1 MIALLV
7 ATAIFAVAAAGLLA
21 WARQDYAK
29 AGTLTWRSAIGAWM
43 LYLFHADTVATA
55 AFMDVAIVPVPEAP
69 ALVAGIA
76 IGVTGF
82 ALFAAAVVALVRRGG
97 FDGLTATRL
106 VTDGVF
112 RLSRHP
118 QNLGWG
124 LLLLG
129 FAIGSRSAI
138 GLLLVVLF
146 AVFADRYARLEEQH
160 LRDRFGSAYAQYQR
174 AVPAY
179 VGRPFMAI

>member
-7 ATAIFAVAAAGLLA
+7 ATAIFTLFAALLLA
-21 WARQDYAK
+21 WARQDYERH
-29 AGTLTWRSAIGAWM
+29 GTLTWRSAIAAWM
-43 LYLFHADTVATA
+43 LYLFHADTVGTA
-55 AFMDVAIVPVPEAP
+55 AFMDVAIVPVPETP

-76 IGVTGF
+76 VGITGF
-82 ALFAAAVVALVRRGG
+82 ALFCAAVAALVRRGG
-97 FDGLTATRL
+97 FDGLTATAL

-129 FAIGSRSAI
+129 FAIGSRSAV

-146 AVFADRYARLEEQH
+146 AVFADRYSKLEEQH
-160 LRDRFGSAYAQYQR
+160 LRDRFGPEYAQYQR

-179 VGRPFMAI
+179 LGRTLRTA